1 MLGNNRFSKIGSLIF
16 IGLLNP
22 AIVQCAQ
29 VQPTIT
35 PPQSIV
41 KASITEPQPM
51 AVKLS
56 ALPQPTVGFELS
68 ASSGRE
74 TVATTN
80 LQVKLSKASSQ
91 TITVNYAVNN
101 SIASNTDRGSGKDYT
116 LTNGTLTFNPGVT
129 TKTIPISIVNDSLN
143 EADETINVKLSNPR
157 NALLGAKTLHTYTII
172 DSDRKIIVDVK
183 KDFGARGNG
192 INDDTT
198 AIQKAIDSTYSK
210 GGGVILFPPGV
221 YIVKSVNLKENIT
234 YQGYGATIKRPPMQG
249 KWTKTF
255 STENLYSGNVDPTK
269 LLVIKGLTFDGNSQ
283 QQGSYQKYQLEQA
296 HLIFLSANPN
306 SPKRLK
312 AVVEDCTVKNG
323 VADGISVYTNAD
335 VKVYNCQAI
344 DVFRGGF
351 VLTGGYSSV
360 VVDKLTTKSTRDQ
373 TGIDI
378 EVDGKG
384 YGGTL
389 KVNVKL
395 ENINLIDG
403 DFDIAV
409 LQGSNVVGNN
419 IIADAPFYIYNLNS
433 TMKLSNSTFK
443 IGAANSYENRIVFPG
458 KLTFENCKFI
468 VTRKTTERP
477 YSFFSAAN
485 IWWQHSSADTQRNQ
499 LVVFNNSSFEVDPNI
514 KSTDKTYA
522 IYSEDDAKVNNNI
535 LKINGGSISNKFDF
549 GVFRQQV
556 E

>member
-1 MLGNNRFSKIGSLIF
+1 MMSLHSNRHQIFLSKIRFVAIL
-16 IGLLNP
+16 GLFNPVIAQCVQVPP
-22 AIVQCAQ
+22 AITASRPTVQF
-29 VQPTIT
+29 
-35 PPQSIV
+35 
-41 KASITEPQPM
+41 
-51 AVKLS
+51 KLS
-56 ALPQPTVGFELS
+56 T
-68 ASSGRE
+68 SSGSE
-74 TVATTN
+74 TIANTN
-80 LQVKLSKASSQ
+80 LEVILSHASSQ
-91 TITVNYAVNN
+91 TITVNYAVIN
-101 SIASNTDRGSGKDYT
+101 STASNTNRGSGKDYNLANKT
-116 LTNGTLTFNPGVT
+116 LSFKPGIT
-129 TKTIPISIVNDSLN
+129 TQKIPLSIVNDAIN
-143 EADETINVKLSNPR
+143 EANETISVKLSNPH
-157 NALLGAKTLHTYTII
+157 NVGLGAKTLHTYTII
-172 DSDRKIIVDVK
+172 DSDRQTIVDVK

-192 INDDTT
+192 ITDDTN
-198 AIQKAIDSTYSK
+198 AIQRAVDSTYK
-210 GGGVILFPPGV
+210 RGGGVILFPPGV
-221 YIVKSVNLKENIT
+221 YIVKSVNLRENIT

-249 KWTKTF
+249 KWTRTF

-269 LLVIKGLTFDGNSQ
+269 SLIIKGLTFDGNSQ
-283 QQGSYQKYQLEQA
+283 KQGAYQKYQLEQA
-296 HLIFLSANPN
+296 HLILLTANPN

-360 VVDKLTTKSTRDQ
+360 VVDQLTTKSTRDQ

-384 YGGTL
+384 YGDTL

-395 ENINLIDG
+395 DNINLIDG
-403 DFDIAV
+403 DFDIGV
-409 LQGSNVVGNN
+409 LQGSNVVGNK

-443 IGAANSYENRIVFPG
+443 VGAANTYENRIVFPG
-458 KLTFENCKFI
+458 KLTFENTKFI

-477 YSFFSAAN
+477 YSFFSAVN

-499 LVVFNNSSFEVDPNI
+499 SVIFNNCKFEVDNNI
-514 KSTDKTYA
+514 RSTDKTYA
-522 IYSEDDAKVNNNI
+522 IYSEEDAKANNNRLI
-535 LKINGGSISNKFDF
+535 INGGSISTKFDF